1 MMHGFREKMHQAEST
16 EDVKKFYATTMYR
29 LFDRLVG
36 RDNPIRPDEVT
47 LNPSSSN
54 GYDMTQS
61 LQDRPLFQSAW
72 NESDLPYIVDD
83 FTKMALHRHIR
94 LEKNNEK
101 TRAKIHHADGKR

>member
-1 MMHGFREKMHQAEST
+1 MTRQSSFSKLRNDMMHGFREKMHQAEST

-36 RDNPIRPDEVT
+36 RDDPIQPDDVA
-47 LNPSSSN
+47 LNPTSPK

-72 NESDLPYIVDD
+72 NESDLPHIVDD
-83 FTKMALHRHIR
+83 FTKMHCTDILA
-94 LEKNNEK
+94 
-101 TRAKIHHADGKR
+101 